1 MEQSSGLYP
10 QLRMQDTGSS
20 MTMELPHQHWTAD
33 AYWKGNTF
41 YLFKATVVWTFAHLQ
56 QNPILI
62 IISSLIQ
69 SSKDIS
75 LKGFEHFRRQSQGQ
89 KGM

>member
-10 QLRMQDTGSS
+10 QLRMQDTGL
-20 MTMELPHQHWTAD
+20 LPHQHWTAD

-41 YLFKATVVWTFAHLQ
+41 YRFKATVVWAFAHLQ

-62 IISSLIQ
+62 ITSSLIQ
-69 SSKDIS
+69 SSKDIA
-75 LKGFEHFRRQSQGQ
+75 LKGFERFRRQSQDP